1 VHEDSTTYGYSEVET
16 RSRAITTAQL
26 MGQVMFLVAVALG
39 VMALGSLIGRELD
52 TTTARICSFA
62 GLGMLLAQA
71 FGGRRFRVGAFAIGW
86 LYGIALLIG
95 LGIGPV
101 IGYLIEVDP
110 GTIAQ
115 AAGGTALTVLGMG
128 ALGFA
133 MSKDVSGW
141 MKPLSIIVLIAVGIS
156 IVGLVFGGVGSLN
169 PIISL
174 VIFGASALLIMVDF
188 NYLRKHGTEDDTIW
202 LATGI
207 FVSIVNIFL
216 SLLNLLGD
224 D

>member
-1 VHEDSTTYGYSEVET
+1 MHDDTTYGYGEVET
-16 RSRAITTAQL
+16 RGRAITTAQL

-62 GLGMLLAQA
+62 GLGMLLVQA
-71 FGGRRFRVGAFAIGW
+71 FGGRRFRVGTFAIGW

-101 IGYLIEVDP
+101 IGFLIEVDP

-141 MKPLSIIVLIAVGIS
+141 MKPLSIVVLIAVGVS
-156 IVGLVFGGVGSLN
+156 IVGLVFGGIGSLN